1 MYGHTVT
8 NKVEPKPG
16 TVLTVQ
22 CTYGN
27 TVTNKVEPKLGKV
40 LSVQCTDI
48 QLLIN
53 LNLSQVQ
60 YEPYSI
66 NRLIELSSAIFGH
79 QTWDLERGGQLP
91 QQG

>member
-60 YEPYSI
+60 Y
-66 NRLIELSSAIFGH
+66 
-79 QTWDLERGGQLP
+79 
-91 QQG
+91 